1 MNVVAEPLERKIKRH
16 RWVGF
21 INGFTSGIG
30 FAIFLIVIFIWLA
43 FSSEPQV
50 ASLVGFVILSII
62 AGLSIFIVSVTVE
75 IYHQAKLGQPVSV
88 TVDQPPLASK
98 LCSKCGAEMKWVPK
112 IGKYYC
118 QNCKSYE

>member
-1 MNVVAEPLERKIKRH
+1 VAEPPERKIKRH

-21 INGFTSGIG
+21 INGFTGGIG

-50 ASLVGFVILSII
+50 ASLVAFVILAII
-62 AGLSIFIVSVTVE
+62 AGLSIFLVSVTVE
-75 IYHQAKLGQPVSV
+75 IYHQAKLGQPVNAALE
-88 TVDQPPLASK
+88 QPPVLTK
-98 LCSKCGAEMKWVPK
+98 LCSKCGAEMKWIPK